1 MQRTLMEQV
10 YQASTLDPALERERL
25 TGALEEAGKRVSPLQ
40 ANALPPVHKKK
51 RRLFSMLLAPAF
63 GHPAASRIVQG

>member
-1 MQRTLMEQV
+1 MEQV

-25 TGALEEAGKRVSPLQ
+25 TRGAEEEAANDFAT

-51 RRLFSMLLAPAF
+51 RRRFSIF
-63 GHPAASRIVQG
+63 TRTCFRTPAASPIVCRG